1 MASVYERLNFSFDT
15 GKFGDSINLSES
27 AKNYLNSSPDQLQA
41 WQKSD
46 LANGSIVATDY
57 FKNPMIDVTA
67 RLSGNV
73 NTMSQIVQTINIFEN
88 GSNTS
93 MGTSLTNLII
103 EIRNYLSHTSNISG
117 VTEAKANV
125 TENSTTITHF
135 PDYRKAVSAGEQ
147 ILMLT
152 NTTDNVANSVPLLGN
167 FTSLFITDDINTSAN
182 NIINDLV
189 TVRNSIRVET
199 ITDAGDP
206 PVTTTVNVSNLSAN
220 VFTTIS
226 ANVTAANTL
235 LSTRRLHD
243 WNFYR
248 NSLNILDDYN
258 KVNSLGRVG
267 NTQKYLINNMIGT
280 DKYKNSL
287 G

>member
-15 GKFGDSINLSES
+15 GKFGDSINLSDS

-73 NTMSQIVQTINIFEN
+73 NIMSQIVQTINIFEN
-88 GSNTS
+88 GSNTA

-103 EIRNYLSHTSNISG
+103 EIGNYLSHTSNISG

-125 TENSTTITHF
+125 TENSTTVTYF

-167 FTSLFITDDINTSAN
+167 FTSLFITDDINASAN

-199 ITDAGDP
+199 ITEGDP
-206 PVTTTVNVSNLSAN
+206 PTTTTVNVSNLSAN

-267 NTQKYLINNMIGT
+267 NTQKYLINNLIGT

>member
-88 GSNTS
+88 GSNTA

-125 TENSTTITHF
+125 TENSTTVTYF

-167 FTSLFITDDINTSAN
+167 FTSLFITDDINASTN

-189 TVRNSIRVET
+189 TVRNSIRVATVTE
-199 ITDAGDP
+199 GDP

-267 NTQKYLINNMIGT
+267 NTQKYLINNLIGT

>member
-15 GKFGDSINLSES
+15 GKFGDSINLSEGTKS
-27 AKNYLNSSPDQLQA
+27 YLNTAPVKLET

-46 LANGSIVATDY
+46 LANGRIVKTDY
-57 FKNPMIDVTA
+57 FKNPMINVTA
-67 RLSGNV
+67 RLSDNV
-73 NTMSQIVQTINIFEN
+73 NVMNQIVQTIDTFDN
-88 GSNTS
+88 GS
-93 MGTSLTNLII
+93 GTAMKANLTNLII

-117 VTEAKANV
+117 VTEARANV
-125 TENSTTITHF
+125 SETSNVITHF
-135 PDYRKAVSAGEQ
+135 PDYDKAVSAGEQ

-152 NTTDNVANSVPLLGN
+152 NATDGVANTVPLLGN
-167 FTSLFITDDINTSAN
+167 FTSLFISDDITANAN

-189 TVRNSIRVET
+189 TVRNSIRIEVIGGET
-199 ITDAGDP
+199 PTSSNI
-206 PVTTTVNVSNLSAN
+206 SNLSAN
-220 VFTTIS
+220 LITTITS
-226 ANVTAANTL
+226 NVVAANTL

-258 KVNSLGRVG
+258 KINSLGRVG
-267 NTQKYLINNMIGT
+267 NTQKYLINNLVGT
-280 DKYKNSL
+280 DKYKNNV

>member
-15 GKFGDSINLSES
+15 GKFGDSINLSEGTKS
-27 AKNYLNSSPDQLQA
+27 YLNTAPVKLET

-46 LANGSIVATDY
+46 LANGSIVKTDY
-57 FKNPMIDVTA
+57 FKNPMINVTA
-67 RLSGNV
+67 RLSDNV
-73 NTMSQIVQTINIFEN
+73 NVMNQIVQTIDTFDN
-88 GSNTS
+88 GS
-93 MGTSLTNLII
+93 GTAMKANLTNLII

-117 VTEAKANV
+117 VTEARANV
-125 TENSTTITHF
+125 SETSNVITHF
-135 PDYRKAVSAGEQ
+135 PDYDKAVSAGEQ

-152 NTTDNVANSVPLLGN
+152 NATDGVANTVPLLGN
-167 FTSLFITDDINTSAN
+167 FTSLFISDDITANAN

-189 TVRNSIRVET
+189 TVRNSIRIEVIGGET
-199 ITDAGDP
+199 PTSSNI
-206 PVTTTVNVSNLSAN
+206 SNLSAN
-220 VFTTIS
+220 LITTITS
-226 ANVTAANTL
+226 NVVAANTL

-258 KVNSLGRVG
+258 KINSLGRVG
-267 NTQKYLINNMIGT
+267 NTQKYLINNLVGT
-280 DKYKNSL
+280 DKYKNNV

>member
-15 GKFGDSINLSES
+15 GKFGDSINLSEGTKS
-27 AKNYLNSSPDQLQA
+27 YLNTAPVKLET

-46 LANGSIVATDY
+46 LANGSIVKTDY
-57 FKNPMIDVTA
+57 FKNPMINVTA
-67 RLSGNV
+67 RLSDNV
-73 NTMSQIVQTINIFEN
+73 NVMNQIVQTIDTFDN
-88 GSNTS
+88 GS
-93 MGTSLTNLII
+93 GTAMKANLTNLII

-117 VTEAKANV
+117 VTEARANISEISSV
-125 TENSTTITHF
+125 VTHF
-135 PDYRKAVSAGEQ
+135 PDYDKAVSAGEQ

-152 NTTDNVANSVPLLGN
+152 NATDGVANTVPLLGN
-167 FTSLFITDDINTSAN
+167 FTSLFISDEITANAN

-189 TVRNSIRVET
+189 TVRNSIRIEVIGGET
-199 ITDAGDP
+199 PTSSNI
-206 PVTTTVNVSNLSAN
+206 SNLSAN
-220 VFTTIS
+220 LITTITS
-226 ANVTAANTL
+226 NVVAANTL

-258 KVNSLGRVG
+258 KINSLGRVG
-267 NTQKYLINNMIGT
+267 NTQKYLINNLVGT
-280 DKYKNSL
+280 DKYKNNV